1 MLAISWSK
9 FGIPVLAAAVCHP
22 HNVGLHQ
29 GALTGVRKGKIL
41 AGLPLAFSV
50 CLSLAVSSHVAAAD
64 AVPIVPAEAST
75 GIVPTIENGRRI
87 YSAAQFARFAPQT
100 AADIA
105 QQIPGFS
112 ITEVS
117 DDRGL
122 GEASQNVLIN
132 GQRITGKGNDAEAA
146 LRQIAVKSIRRL
158 EIIDGATLNIS
169 GLSGDVLNVLT
180 EQDTVQGNFAL
191 RPQIRE
197 RIKDYWTAGDASV
210 SGKAGRG
217 DFTLGLRVNGFRG
230 GGWGTETEL
239 RPATNLTVLRDAERR
254 FSNDAPRLSGS
265 YKFKSESGSLWN
277 TNASVEHQYFRRRST
292 NIYQL
297 PNEGVTTELSRGSN
311 KKWRTEIGSDYEFA
325 LGVGRLKLVGFYS
338 QDMGP
343 NSNELTR
350 LRTDRSVPTGS
361 RFSRESKEG
370 ERVLRSEYRW
380 KALSGDFTL
389 SAEGAY
395 NFVDA
400 TGALDVF
407 DAAGVFQPV
416 VLDGAS
422 SRVEEKRGES
432 ILSFSRPLVEGWS
445 LQLSGG
451 AERSALSQGGA
462 GGQTRRFW
470 RPKGAVSVAWKP
482 SKLWE
487 TNLKLQ
493 RKVGQLDFFDFLS
506 SVDLQNDTS
515 NGSNVSLVP
524 PQSWLATLELSRS
537 LGARGRIK
545 FNVEA
550 EDISDYV
557 DQVPLSATLEAPGNL
572 PKATR
577 VQYTLTTSLLLDGL
591 GIAGGKLDT
600 YFQLNDSKVLDPL
613 FGTSRQLNG
622 NRYYWNADFRQ
633 DIPGTPWTWGLFAE
647 KSSTNRFYRLDFLET
662 QRNDRPFAAIFLE
675 HKNVFGLK
683 ARIAIANLFNSH
695 EISQQVA
702 YVDRRNGPVA
712 YSRNFPLIFHP
723 ILRLQLSGTF

>member
-1 MLAISWSK
+1 LAVVVSLAHNARLFQGASTSVRSGKTVVNLIS
-9 FGIPVLAAAVCHP
+9 VLAAC
-22 HNVGLHQ
+22 L
-29 GALTGVRKGKIL
+29 ALAITSPTS
-41 AGLPLAFSV
+41 A
-50 CLSLAVSSHVAAAD
+50 
-64 AVPIVPAEAST
+64 AEAAT
-75 GIVPTIENGRRI
+75 DAPELAAIGIVPTIENGRRI
-87 YSAAQFARFAPQT
+87 YTAAQFARYAPQT

-112 ITEVS
+112 INEVS

-158 EIIDGATLNIS
+158 EIIDGATLSIS

-191 RPQIRE
+191 RPQIRD
-197 RIKDYWTAGDASV
+197 RIQDYWTAGDASV

-217 DFTLGLRVNGFRG
+217 DFTVGLRVNGFRG
-230 GGWGTETEL
+230 GGWGTETER

-265 YKFKSESGSLWN
+265 YKFKSESGSIWN
-277 TNASVEHQYFRRRST
+277 TNASVEHQYFRRRNT
-292 NIYQL
+292 NVYQL
-297 PNEGVTTELSRGSN
+297 PAEAVTTESSRGSN
-311 KKWRTEIGSDYEFA
+311 KKWRTEVGSDYEFA
-325 LGVGRLKLVGFYS
+325 LGVGRLKLVGFFS
-338 QDMGP
+338 QDTGP
-343 NSNELTR
+343 NSNQLTR
-350 LRTDRSVPTGS
+350 QLADSVVPTGS
-361 RFSRESKEG
+361 RFLRESTEG

-380 KALSGDFTL
+380 KALGGDFTL

-400 TGALDVF
+400 TGALDVL
-407 DAAGVFQPV
+407 DSAGVFQSV

-462 GGQTRRFW
+462 AGQTRRFW
-470 RPKGAVSVAWKP
+470 RPKGAVALAWKP

-487 TNLKLQ
+487 SNLKLQ

-506 SVDLQNDTS
+506 SVDVQNETS
-515 NGSNVSLVP
+515 NGSNITLVP
-524 PQSWLATLELSRS
+524 PQSWVATLEISRS

-550 EDISDYV
+550 EDISDFV
-557 DQVPLSATLEAPGNL
+557 DQVPLSPTLEAPGNL

-600 YFQLNDSKVLDPL
+600 FVQLDDSKVLDPL

-622 NRYYWNADFRQ
+622 NRYYWNVDFRQ
-633 DIPGTPWTWGLFAE
+633 DVPGTPWTWGLFAE
-647 KSSTNRFYRLDFLET
+647 KPSTNRFYRLDFLET
-662 QRNDRPFAAIFLE
+662 QRNDRPFGAIFLE
-675 HKNVFGLK
+675 HKNFFGLK

-702 YVDRRNGPVA
+702 YVNRRNGPVE
-712 YSRNFPLIFHP
+712 YTRDFPLTFHP
-723 ILRLQLSGTF
+723 ILRLALSGTF